1 MFNRID
7 NMFYISYYMFNIIYY
22 ISNKVYTKT
31 TLLIYFNHPVGI
43 GDHADHL
50 NEMDILVSKLCS
62 ANDKLKILTRMFE
75 GKYNKL

>member
-1 MFNRID
+1 MIKNEL
-7 NMFYISYYMFNIIYY
+7 
-22 ISNKVYTKT
+22 YTSLVKKYEAEIQGYKT